1 MLNNQHTL
9 NNKNIYSCYE
19 FTFIIFSHSKA
30 SIDEIKC
37 AIKFATVFIGYS
49 QKTSTYQVWT
59 DKFEIQALKL
69 IYQHSQ
75 FILGPI
81 SSSRRRFVFFLRPDR
96 AKLLLY
102 ERLTLCYE
110 SLMSNYNKSYINYYG
125 P

>member
-37 AIKFATVFIGYS
+37 AINFATVFIGYS

-59 DKFEIQALKL
+59 DKFEIRALKL

-81 SSSRRRFVFFLRPDR
+81 SSSRRGIGYNSTYYIIGRVCFVFFLRPDR
-96 AKLLLY
+96 AKLLNFMLR
-102 ERLTLCYE
+102 EFDVKL
-110 SLMSNYNKSYINYYG
+110 
-125 P
+125 